1 MAQGIGVRYTESG
14 ARVLG
19 LERSD
24 DGLRI
29 TGITA
34 GSPEESLE
42 EFITNHDFPL
52 EDTVVAC
59 GLCPGTFLSACM
71 APEDDIDETKIQ
83 DHLRWEIERKMLSD
97 PAEYIIDYATAGL
110 GFVFAGR
117 RQLISKMK
125 GSLLSF
131 VTDVEPVALYNGSEG
146 CGEIGDGTVLLV
158 SVEAEGISSVL
169 VQGGAITAMESFPI
183 HEDDLCPVLAG
194 LDSDGIQGITHPAPD
209 RLSEYVL
216 ESINR
221 ITGLENDQRKV
232 APDNIVVAG
241 GGVYIGELTDMIEKK
256 SGIHITV
263 SDPLAQFSDDL
274 QERFP
279 DMARMSA
286 AFTTCYGLAA
296 RALEE

>member
-1 MAQGIGVRYTESG
+1 LTQGIGVRYTESG

-24 DGLRI
+24 DDLRI
-29 TGITA
+29 TVIAA
-34 GSPEESLE
+34 GLAEESLE
-42 EFITNHDFPL
+42 AFIAKHDFPL

-59 GLCPGTFLSACM
+59 GLCPGTFLSASM
-71 APEDDIDETKIQ
+71 APEDDVDETEMQ
-83 DHLRWEIERKMLSD
+83 NHLRWEIERKMLSE
-97 PAEYIIDYATAGL
+97 PSEYIIDYAIAGL

-117 RQLISKMK
+117 RQLIRELK
-125 GSLLSF
+125 GSLVSF
-131 VTDVEPVALYNGSEG
+131 VTDVEPVALYNGCES
-146 CGEIGDGTVLLV
+146 CGEIGDGTVLLL

-169 VQGGAITAMESFPI
+169 VQGGVITAMESFPI
-183 HEDDLCPVLAG
+183 REDDLCPVLAG
-194 LDSDGIQGITHPAPD
+194 LDNDGIQGVTHPVPE

-221 ITGLENDQRKV
+221 LTGLENDERKV
-232 APDNIVVAG
+232 TPDDIVVAG

-263 SDPLAQFSDDL
+263 SDPLAIFSDDL

-279 DMARMSA
+279 DLARMSA